1 MQFFSKMTVFGI
13 FDATQFQPTHL
24 TSTIVLLEK
33 PTVAQPHKFPPFCG
47 I

>member
-24 TSTIVLLEK
+24 TNSIVLEK
-33 PTVAQPHKFPPFCG
+33 PTVAQPFCG